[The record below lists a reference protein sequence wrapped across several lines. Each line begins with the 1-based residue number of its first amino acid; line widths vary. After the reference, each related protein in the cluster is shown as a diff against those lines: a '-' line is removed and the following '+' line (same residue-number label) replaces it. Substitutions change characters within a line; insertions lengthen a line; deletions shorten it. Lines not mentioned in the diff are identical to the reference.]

1 MGDSG
6 ALTPPHVR
14 GVGRPTVAWVN
25 LNAIRK
31 NVETIRSHLGPAVQ
45 IMAVVKA
52 DGYGHGAVPVARAA
66 LEAGADRLGVALAEE
81 GATLRAAGIDAPIL
95 VMGVTAP
102 GQIDLVVQERL
113 EAVVF
118 DAGTARW
125 LSERARGSGL
135 RVPVHL
141 KIDTGM
147 TRLGLPTSDE
157 AADLASAIT
166 GLAGLELAGLMSHL
180 ADADHEDPSFTE
192 RQYARFLEALHAIR
206 RRGIEVPYRHL
217 ANSAGL
223 FRFPGLQMDMVRSGL
238 ALYGL
243 SPYPGAPPL
252 EPALSLTTEVVA
264 MREAP
269 AGVGVGYG
277 HTFVTERPT
286 RLAVVPVGYAD
297 GFRRGLS
304 NQGAVLV
311 GGRRVRVAGRVSMDQ
326 TVLALGPD
334 VDAQVGDDV
343 VLLGRQGDEVI
354 TAEDWAGWLG
364 TISYEV
370 VTGLGAR
377 IPRRYRGG

>member
-1 MGDSG
+1 
-6 ALTPPHVR
+6 
-14 GVGRPTVAWVN
+14 
-25 LNAIRK
+25 
-31 NVETIRSHLGPAVQ
+31 
-45 IMAVVKA
+45 
-52 DGYGHGAVPVARAA
+52 
-66 LEAGADRLGVALAEE
+66 
-81 GATLRAAGIDAPIL
+81 
-95 VMGVTAP
+95 
-102 GQIDLVVQERL
+102 
-113 EAVVF
+113 
-118 DAGTARW
+118 
-125 LSERARGSGL
+125 
-135 RVPVHL
+135 
-141 KIDTGM
+141 
-147 TRLGLPTSDE
+147 
-157 AADLASAIT
+157 
-166 GLAGLELAGLMSHL
+166 
-180 ADADHEDPSFTE
+180 
-192 RQYARFLEALHAIR
+192 
-206 RRGIEVPYRHL
+206 
-217 ANSAGL
+217 
-223 FRFPGLQMDMVRSGL
+223 
-238 ALYGL
+238 
-243 SPYPGAPPL
+243 
-252 EPALSLTTEVVA
+252 